1 MHFKKKLMRTYSVL
15 AIALILTTGLI
26 LRFYILSSYEDR
38 EKVFLRGLSQ
48 SMSGQTDELIKPM
61 EFLTSML
68 LSNED
73 DLSAISAM
81 ARVDRN
87 TLSGQYYLNNAKF
100 SLGKSLYSY
109 TALKDVARISVLNN
123 SGDFLTSDYH
133 FQNIR
138 DGEIR
143 IKKIGWT
150 SDAKARKGEFLLL
163 PPHRDEWV
171 VSGGNN
177 VFSLVSSV
185 QGLDTYIEIQ
195 QYTDRLKKIYE
206 IPEYPYVRVFAITD
220 RSEAFWSSG
229 YSGAE
234 QEHFLTLGK
243 TLPDGIS
250 IQKDPVS
257 GENDIVSV
265 TASSYSGIKLMVI
278 EDTANSARFASQSTM
293 ISWLVC
299 GLIMLLSLVYLY
311 VSTSR
316 LTGPIRDLK
325 EQMEKTELSNLE
337 NDFEISNT
345 NDEIKAITNA
355 YQHLLARLNE
365 SFLREK
371 KMENLQ
377 VQANFNSLQAQ
388 VNPHFM
394 YNILNVLSNRG
405 MVDGDE
411 EICEICSGI
420 AAMLRYTTDEQSR
433 YASIQQEI
441 GYMENYLYLL
451 KSRYQHR
458 LSYTVE
464 VEEAIWECRLP
475 KMVLQQLVENSV
487 SHGFNQTA
495 VPMKIQVRGFK
506 EGDWWFIRVHDNG
519 EGFSGK
525 ALQDFE
531 KNKETVRRDLLDRH
545 QHIEMKF
552 GGLGLM
558 NIYSRMILL
567 YDDDFVFRCGNTG
580 TGAEVVIGAQI
591 REIAGDEACIPLS

>member
-1 MHFKKKLMRTYSVL
+1 MRFKKKLMRTYSIF
-15 AIALILTTGLI
+15 AIALILTTVLL
-26 LRFYILSSYEDR
+26 LRFYILNSYEER
-38 EKVFLRGLSQ
+38 EKIFLRGLSQ

-61 EFLTSML
+61 EFLSSIL
-68 LSNED
+68 ISNED

-87 TLSGQYYLNNAKF
+87 TLSGLYYLNNAKF
-100 SLGKSLYSY
+100 SLEKSLCSY
-109 TALKDVARISVLNN
+109 TTLKDVARISVLND
-123 SGDFLTSDYH
+123 SGDFLTSDYQ

-138 DGEIR
+138 DGEVQTQ
-143 IKKIGWT
+143 KVSWA
-150 SDAKARKGEFLLL
+150 SDAKARKGKFLLI

-171 VSGGNN
+171 ISGGIS
-177 VFSLVSSV
+177 VFSLVSFV

-195 QYTDRLKKIYE
+195 QHTDRLKKIYE
-206 IPEYPYVRVFAITD
+206 IPEYPYVRVFAISD
-220 RSEAFWSSG
+220 LGEAFWSNG
-229 YSGAE
+229 YSSAE
-234 QEHFLTLGK
+234 QKHFLALGK
-243 TLPDGIS
+243 TLTDG
-250 IQKDPVS
+250 VS
-257 GENDIVSV
+257 VQRNPESGKNDIVSV
-265 TASSYSGIKLMVI
+265 TTSSYSGIRLILVENTDNIAK
-278 EDTANSARFASQSTM
+278 FASQSTM

-299 GLIMLLSLVYLY
+299 GLVMLLSLIYLY

-316 LTGPIRDLK
+316 LTGPIRNLK

-337 NDFEISNT
+337 TDFEISNN
-345 NDEIKAITNA
+345 NDEIQAITNT

-377 VQANFNSLQAQ
+377 IQANFNSLQAQ
-388 VNPHFM
+388 INPHFM

-405 MVDGDE
+405 VVNDDE

-433 YASIQQEI
+433 CASIRQEI
-441 GYMENYLYLL
+441 DYMETYLYLL

-464 VEEAIWECRLP
+464 VNEVIRECMLP

-495 VPMKIQVRGFK
+495 VPMEIQVKGYR
-506 EGDWWFIRVHDNG
+506 EGDWWFVRVRDNG
-519 EGFSGK
+519 QGFSQEV
-525 ALQDFE
+525 LQNFE

-545 QHIEMKF
+545 QHIEMKL

-567 YDDDFVFRCGNTG
+567 YDNDFVLRCGNSG
-580 TGAEVVIGAQI
+580 NGAEVVIGAKI
-591 REIAGDEACIPLS
+591 KEIAGDETCIPLL